1 MPKTAFL
8 PTLQNKTGDEIL
20 DDLFGVAMKKEN
32 KNSTVLRIF
41 SRSSIFTLKEE
52 VSVSERWSSGGSLPR
67 GPGTQT
73 VPALQ
78 MLPA

>member
-8 PTLQNKTGDEIL
+8 PTLQNKTGDKIL

-32 KNSTVLRIF
+32 KNSTVLQIF

-52 VSVSERWSSGGSLPR
+52 MSVSERWLSGGSLPR